1 MKLIAVPTLF
11 PVIKRMSAL
20 SKALIGAL
28 LLTVSGTTAANTAA
42 ERWFEIEL
50 IVFSP
55 ARSVELKEQFDNEVK
70 PIRLSNSFDLVTAKY
85 QPDIKP
91 LLNALTQCEG
101 TEAAQSPLLPAALR
115 NWQQWQPAFYPLLCQ
130 SETQPPAWQRTAL
143 FPEQLLNTQLPMPDS
158 LPVMLAGKSDL
169 HQPGP
174 YLAPKSAFGLTELA
188 TKISRQPN
196 QNLLLHTVWRQ
207 APVTEKRAIPSR
219 WFGGSN
225 FSELVDYWGRDR
237 NQDATDDAAAAAEAL
252 FQNEQQDDLFS
263 AIDSLLDQLNA
274 AGKLEALQ
282 RHDQQLPQI
291 SDSLSNLPDD
301 IWQLDGLFKLHL
313 DHYLFINTDFNLRR
327 SNPDGSIQSI
337 NVKQSRRV
345 ISGELHYLDH
355 PYLGMIIQIRRF
367 QPPEPEAEPEAEPE
381 TSSTTNAVAPLSAPG
396 NTQQ

>member
-1 MKLIAVPTLF
+1 MKLIAVSTLF
-11 PVIKRMSAL
+11 PATKTMPAVFKTLA
-20 SKALIGAL
+20 GAL
-28 LLTVSGTTAANTAA
+28 LLTVSGATAANTAA
-42 ERWFEIEL
+42 ERWFEVEL

-55 ARSVELKEQFDNEVK
+55 ARNTELKEQFDYEVK

-91 LLNALTQCEG
+91 LLQELTRCDESHPPA
-101 TEAAQSPLLPAALR
+101 TRFLPAALR
-115 NWQQWQPAFYPLLCQ
+115 NWQQWQPPYYPLLCL
-130 SETQPPAWQRTAL
+130 SEAEPAAWQRTAL

-158 LPVMLAGKSDL
+158 LPVQLAGKSEL

-174 YLAPKSAFGLTELA
+174 YLAPRTAFALTELA
-188 TKISRQPN
+188 SKISRQPN
-196 QNLLLHTVWRQ
+196 QHLLLHTVWRQ
-207 APVTEKRAIPSR
+207 APVTEKLAVPSR
-219 WFGGSN
+219 WFGGANYSD
-225 FSELVDYWGRDR
+225 LVDYWGRDR

-274 AGKLEALQ
+274 AGKLETLQ
-282 RHDQQLPQI
+282 DQDQQLPQV
-291 SDSLSNLPDD
+291 SDRLSNLPDD

-313 DHYLFINTDFNLRR
+313 DHYLFVNTDFNLRH
-327 SNPDGSIQSI
+327 SLPDDNMQSI

-367 QPPEPEAEPEAEPE
+367 QPPEPETTGE
-381 TSSTTNAVAPLSAPG
+381 TDDALQSPDAKN
-396 NTQQ
+396 